1 MDEMTM
7 SMREAAVKAWVGI
20 WYVMYVVLRVLLRV
34 LIGRHR
40 REWIQSVLELH
51 YTRAYSIRY
60 GQLCGTPSEPA
71 VSRVIHRVFR
81 KYGAKTFIDVGA
93 FIGLHTIYA
102 CKFMKERRGTVI
114 VALEPD
120 PKNYAVLKRK
130 TTQFSSVKTMN
141 VACYTKDDEE
151 IEFHL
156 GCRDSSGLSP
166 MGTIRPI
173 FLHPSYYFKKE
184 LLQDTIVV
192 KTVRLDTLIRK
203 MGFSIVDL
211 IKMDIQGAE
220 YLVLTDPTL
229 DLSKVKNLIV
239 EVHYR
244 YGTRESNEIVRSL
257 IDKGFKVTALYP
269 NEQENYWYLL
279 AYRGKMPW

>member
-1 MDEMTM
+1 MDEMTIN
-7 SMREAAVKAWVGI
+7 MRWVAVRAWVGI
-20 WYVMYVVLRVLLRV
+20 WCVMYVVLRVLLRV
-34 LIGRHR
+34 LIGRR
-40 REWIQSVLELH
+40 RRKWIQFVLGLH
-51 YTRAYSIRY
+51 YSRAFTIRY
-60 GQLCGTPSEPA
+60 GQLCGTSYEPA
-71 VSRVIHRVFR
+71 VSRIIHKVLRR
-81 KYGAKTFIDVGA
+81 REAKIFIDVGA
-93 FIGLHTIYA
+93 FIGWFSLYA
-102 CKFMKERRGTVI
+102 YRILRKRKSVI
-114 VALEPD
+114 IIAIEPD
-120 PKNYAVLKRK
+120 SKNYAALLGN
-130 TTQFSSVKTMN
+130 TMLCHFVKTMN

-166 MGTIRPI
+166 KGTIRPI
-173 FLHPSYYFKKE
+173 YLHPSYYFKKE

-203 MGFSIVDL
+203 MGFSIVVL